1 MPVGEFDLNMF
12 SFESAFSRKRCIFVG
27 QGGAACGDPPLSDS
41 RVSLPGQLRV
51 PWVRADQTK
60 FANHWD
66 NSVTAAKLRVSELC
80 NTTILALE
88 KISTGY
94 LQRWGGRRYNRSDT
108 IEIDPLSNSFDGLKS
123 ARCTDL
129 LIRISS
135 FWRDWEERFR
145 KAGCQYFQYSL
156 LNIFLL
162 LFGRK
167 LRRWRFIS
175 RRRRAG
181 CPRVDRCSKRGAADP
196 ARKALASPFFIPPA
210 AQLRCAPASCMF
222 TSMISAVGR
231 CFEGGSAVR
240 LPARSLPGYRN

>member
-1 MPVGEFDLNMF
+1 MF

-108 IEIDPLSNSFDGLKS
+108 IEIGQLQTSSNAFETSEKNISARGKDLLVRISNFLASVGRKVPNSFS
-123 ARCTDL
+123 
-129 LIRISS
+129 
-135 FWRDWEERFR
+135 
-145 KAGCQYFQYSL
+145 
-156 LNIFLL
+156 
-162 LFGRK
+162 
-167 LRRWRFIS
+167 
-175 RRRRAG
+175 
-181 CPRVDRCSKRGAADP
+181 
-196 ARKALASPFFIPPA
+196 
-210 AQLRCAPASCMF
+210 
-222 TSMISAVGR
+222 TSGVSQTLGVTVTNR
-231 CFEGGSAVR
+231 SDF
-240 LPARSLPGYRN
+240 RSLT